1 MPSIRTS
8 KAQALPSAGFFRT
21 LGDPFTVIYQFNSNN
36 INKDGD
42 NIQDIITTGGSEG
55 LYPGT
60 ILRDMG
66 HRITFV
72 DDAGLVSVV
81 LNEVS
86 RVNGSASEGVS
97 EAIANRTSKEFV
109 VVFSSN
115 PNSEYMV
122 NVARLG

>member
-1 MPSIRTS
+1 
-8 KAQALPSAGFFRT
+8 
-21 LGDPFTVIYQFNSNN
+21 
-36 INKDGD
+36 
-42 NIQDIITTGGSEG
+42 
-55 LYPGT
+55 
-60 ILRDMG
+60 MG

-86 RVNGSASEGVS
+86 RVDGSASEGVN
-97 EAIANRTSKEFV
+97 EGDENITTKEFV